1 MFNVNIISTVSS
13 VANDETK
20 NVLELFGEKQLTNC
34 DINGNTPKNTCKSP
48 KTMETMRK
56 LYFSTNSTPGN

>member
-1 MFNVNIISTVSS
+1 MFNVNIISTISS
-13 VANDETK
+13 VANGETK

-34 DINGNTPKNTCKSP
+34 DINVNTPKNTCKSP

-56 LYFSTNSTPGN
+56 LCFSTNSTPGN